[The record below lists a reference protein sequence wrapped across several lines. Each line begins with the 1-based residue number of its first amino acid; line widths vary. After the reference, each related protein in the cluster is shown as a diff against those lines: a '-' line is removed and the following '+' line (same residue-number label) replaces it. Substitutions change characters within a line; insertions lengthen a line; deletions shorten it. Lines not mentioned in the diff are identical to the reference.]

1 MTFTEFIS
9 SACSFIEGA
18 IQKLWSIFKV
28 IVKRVWKLLSAFM
41 HAIGDFILEFLSDIR
56 RGLKRIFVVR
66 THKTE
71 LKETIK
77 KAERAG
83 KTKVVPTSEQEL
95 FGNSDVKKTNY
106 DYTFVITDNDFNP
119 IKVETASAEELDKKI
134 EEKFNDE
141 VSEIKI

>member
-1 MTFTEFIS
+1 
-9 SACSFIEGA
+9 
-18 IQKLWSIFKV
+18 
-28 IVKRVWKLLSAFM
+28 M